1 MNNENLYEIFITK
14 IKKLE
19 EEYIWHHYS
28 SFQLDKD
35 KEIKQIMNS
44 ININKNNNNINKE
57 LILKE
62 KESILSKL
70 HKLSLTNGGFISIEN
85 RKKVY
90 KYILDTLCQKINYN
104 VPELIYDFEGIN
116 SFDQIISNDCNR
128 SVLYQIINKNE
139 NFKKEFDQNDKCV
152 EYIINQLKIFTKK
165 SLSNYIIF
173 HYYQGYQEICLYFY
187 IIFGMEEGIIYMNK
201 FTKIFLEYICKE
213 KSKINFELLLD
224 VLNECCNKI
233 NKSTNE
239 ALNKIT
245 KTKPYYSLSWLLT
258 YLTHDNK
265 NFFNQMRVL
274 DYLIT
279 CNISSVY
286 FFSANIIV
294 NEFNDLKKNF
304 TLNEE
309 EEFYF
314 MEQILVHFQK
324 LKLGEIEYEKIIE
337 QTELINQYSSFNKII
352 EEIYKNCHND
362 TDKNFI
368 KPLTKEIYHDISILP
383 SNMKKLS
390 KKEILIIISLLILI
404 ISIGYLNYKN

>member
-14 IKKLE
+14 IKNLE

-35 KEIKQIMNS
+35 KEIKQIINS
-44 ININKNNNNINKE
+44 ININMNNNKE
-57 LILKE
+57 FILKE
-62 KESILSKL
+62 KESFLSKF
-70 HKLSLTNGGFISIEN
+70 HKLSLTKGGFISIEN

-152 EYIINQLKIFTKK
+152 EYIINQLNIFTKK

-173 HYYQGYQEICLYFY
+173 QYYQGYQEICLYFY
-187 IIFGMEEGIIYMNK
+187 IIFGMDEGIIYMNT

-265 NFFNQMRVL
+265 NLFNQMRVL

-309 EEFYF
+309 EEFFY

-324 LKLGEIEYEKIIE
+324 LQLGEIEYEKIIE
-337 QTELINQYSSFNKII
+337 QTELINQYSAFNKII
-352 EEIYKNCHND
+352 QDIYINCKSD

-368 KPLTKEIYHDISILP
+368 KPLTKIIYHDISILP

>member
-1 MNNENLYEIFITK
+1 MINDNLYESFNSK

-19 EEYIWHHYS
+19 EEYIWKHYS
-28 SFQLDKD
+28 SFYQDKD
-35 KEIKQIMNS
+35 KEIKEIFKRINNHNQI
-44 ININKNNNNINKE
+44 E
-57 LILKE
+57 FFEKE
-62 KESILSKL
+62 KETFLSKF
-70 HKLSLTNGGFISIEN
+70 HKLSLTKGGFITLEN
-85 RKKVY
+85 RKQIY
-90 KYILDTLCQKINYN
+90 KYILDTLCKKINYK
-104 VPELIYDFEGIN
+104 VPELIEDFEGIK

-128 SVLYQIINKNE
+128 SVLYQIINIDE
-139 NFKKEFDQNDKCV
+139 NFKREFNSKDNCI

-165 SLSNYIIF
+165 ALSNYINYN
-173 HYYQGYQEICLYFY
+173 YYQGYQEICLYFY
-187 IIFGMEEGIIYMNK
+187 IIFGMDEGIIYMNK

-258 YLTHDNK
+258 YLSHDNK
-265 NFFNQMRVL
+265 NLFNQMRVI

-294 NEFNDLKKNF
+294 NEFNELKNNF

-309 EEFYF
+309 EEFFF
-314 MEQILVHFQK
+314 MEQILLHFQK

-337 QTELINQYSSFNKII
+337 QTESINQYCSFNQII
-352 EEIYKNCHND
+352 FDITNKCKND
-362 TDKNFI
+362 SDKNFI
-368 KPLTKEIYHDISILP
+368 KPLINIIFNDISVLP
-383 SNMKKLS
+383 PNMKKSS
-390 KKEILIIISLLILI
+390 KKQLIIILSLLFLI
-404 ISIGYLNYKN
+404 ISIVYMKI

>member
-139 NFKKEFDQNDKCV
+139 NFK
-152 EYIINQLKIFTKK
+152 
-165 SLSNYIIF
+165 
-173 HYYQGYQEICLYFY
+173 
-187 IIFGMEEGIIYMNK
+187 
-201 FTKIFLEYICKE
+201 
-213 KSKINFELLLD
+213 
-224 VLNECCNKI
+224 
-233 NKSTNE
+233 
-239 ALNKIT
+239 
-245 KTKPYYSLSWLLT
+245 
-258 YLTHDNK
+258 
-265 NFFNQMRVL
+265 
-274 DYLIT
+274 
-279 CNISSVY
+279 
-286 FFSANIIV
+286 
-294 NEFNDLKKNF
+294 
-304 TLNEE
+304 
-309 EEFYF
+309 
-314 MEQILVHFQK
+314 
-324 LKLGEIEYEKIIE
+324 
-337 QTELINQYSSFNKII
+337 
-352 EEIYKNCHND
+352 
-362 TDKNFI
+362 
-368 KPLTKEIYHDISILP
+368 
-383 SNMKKLS
+383 
-390 KKEILIIISLLILI
+390 
-404 ISIGYLNYKN
+404 